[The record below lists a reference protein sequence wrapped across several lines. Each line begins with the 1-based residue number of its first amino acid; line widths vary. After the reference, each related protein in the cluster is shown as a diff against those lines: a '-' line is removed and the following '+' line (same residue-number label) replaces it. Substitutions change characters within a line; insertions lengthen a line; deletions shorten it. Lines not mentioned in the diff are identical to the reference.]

1 MIRGLRRVLMNIE
14 IRQRWWIRSTVVFFM
29 AVMLAA
35 AARAQ
40 EPAGEKA
47 AATEGAE
54 ALAKKLSNPIA
65 DLVSIPFQFNWQEGY
80 GPNDDLQFVLNVQPV
95 IPFHIT
101 KDLNMITRFIV
112 PYVSQPEL
120 APGVGPVSGF
130 STITFSTFF
139 SPVSSSKF
147 TWGVGPVIGLP
158 MTSDPLL
165 GGGQWLIGPT
175 AVGLYQT
182 GGWTM
187 GALVNQQ
194 FSFADTGNTELPYT
208 SVAFMQPFLAYT
220 TKSAVTFTLQSQS
233 TYNWE
238 AASDQRWTVP
248 INFLVS
254 KLTKLGPF
262 PFSIQ
267 GGGGYYAAHPDAGPK
282 WRMQLAFIV
291 LLPVAK

>member
-1 MIRGLRRVLMNIE
+1 MNHTRGLVA
-14 IRQRWWIRSTVVFFM
+14 T
-29 AVMLAA
+29 LATA
-35 AARAQ
+35 GLLLTTASATAQ
-40 EPAGEKA
+40 EPGEKA

-80 GPNDDLQFVLNVQPV
+80 GPENDLQFVLNVQPV
-95 IPFHIT
+95 VPFHIS
-101 KDLNMITRFIV
+101 KDWNLIGRFIV
-112 PYVSQPEL
+112 PYISQPVL
-120 APGVGPVSGF
+120 GPGVGPVSGF
-130 STITFSTFF
+130 GTVTFSSFF
-139 SPVSSSKF
+139 SPANSEGL
-147 TWGVGPVIGLP
+147 TWGVGPVFGLP

-182 GGWTM
+182 GAWTM

-194 FSFADTGNTELPYT
+194 FSIADTGSTDHPT
-208 SVAFMQPFLAYT
+208 FSQAFIQPFFAYT
-220 TKSAVTFTLQSQS
+220 NRHAVTFTLQSQS

-238 AASDQRWTVP
+238 GDPDQRWTVP

-254 KLTKLGPF
+254 KLTRLGPF

-267 GGGGYYAAHPDAGPK
+267 AGAGYYAAKPDVGPD
-282 WRMQLAFIV
+282 WRMQLAFV
-291 LLPVAK
+291 LLLPAAK

>member
-1 MIRGLRRVLMNIE
+1 LLGV
-14 IRQRWWIRSTVVFFM
+14 
-29 AVMLAA
+29 LAA
-35 AARAQ
+35 AFLALPLTAQ
-40 EPAGEKA
+40 EAPGEKA

-80 GPNDDLQFVLNVQPV
+80 GPNEDLQFVLNVQPV

-112 PYVSQPEL
+112 PYISQPEL
-120 APGVGPVSGF
+120 SPGVGPVSGLG
-130 STITFSTFF
+130 TITFSTFF
-139 SPVSSSKF
+139 SPAGESKF
-147 TWGVGPVIGLP
+147 TWGVGPVFGLP
-158 MTSDPLL
+158 MTSNPLL

-175 AVGLYQT
+175 AVALYQT

-194 FSFADTGNTELPYT
+194 FSIADTGSADRPYS

-220 TKSAVTFTLQSQS
+220 TKSAVTFTLQTQS
-233 TYNWE
+233 TYDWE
-238 AASDQRWTVP
+238 ADSDQRWTVP
-248 INFLVS
+248 VNFLVS

-267 GGGGYYAAHPDAGPK
+267 GGGGYYAARPDIGPK

-291 LLPVAK
+291 LLPAAK